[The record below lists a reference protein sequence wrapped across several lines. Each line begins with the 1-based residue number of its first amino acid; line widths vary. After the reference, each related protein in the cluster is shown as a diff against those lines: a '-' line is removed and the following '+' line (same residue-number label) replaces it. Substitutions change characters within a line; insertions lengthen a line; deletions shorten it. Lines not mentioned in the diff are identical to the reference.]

1 LGYLDYFFLF
11 PINRR
16 SFRLSVL
23 FIMTYR

>member
-1 LGYLDYFFLF
+1 LDYFFSF

-23 FIMTYR
+23 FTMTYR